1 MQREIYHPNAS
12 LARVKNVSRGLK
24 ARTKILNVLE
34 KHSAGASD
42 IAKEASMHYEVAT
55 HHLKLLRL
63 EGIVERKGRRPYVWS
78 VTGLGQKR
86 LTGSN

>member
-1 MQREIYHPNAS
+1 MQREIYHPNAC
-12 LARVKNVSRGLK
+12 LTRVKNVSRGLK
-24 ARTKILNVLE
+24 ARTEILNILE

-42 IAKEASMHYEVAT
+42 IVKEANMHYEVAM
-55 HHLKLLRL
+55 HHLKLLRS

-86 LTGSN
+86 LTGAS

>member
-1 MQREIYHPNAS
+1 M
-12 LARVKNVSRGLK
+12 ARVKNVSRGLK

-34 KHSAGASD
+34 KHSVGVSH
-42 IAKEASMHYEVAT
+42 IAKEANMHYEVAT

-63 EGIVERKGRRPYVWS
+63 EGIVERKGRRPYAWS

-86 LTGSN
+86 LTGSS